1 MAIKKEILDLDS
13 LIARVKYTEMSASLR
28 AELLEALDEFR
39 TVRNNQALNSAA
51 VPVQEA
57 NVRSSRR

>member
-28 AELLEALDEFR
+28 AELLEALDAFR
-39 TVRNNQALNSAA
+39 AVRDKQTPNHAA
-51 VPVQEA
+51 TTSHEA
-57 NVRSSRR
+57 NVRSSRK